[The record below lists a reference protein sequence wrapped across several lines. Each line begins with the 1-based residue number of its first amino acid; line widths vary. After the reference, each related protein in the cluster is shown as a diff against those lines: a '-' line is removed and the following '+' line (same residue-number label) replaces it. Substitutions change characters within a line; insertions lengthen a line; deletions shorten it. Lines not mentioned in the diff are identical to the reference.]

1 MIRSNMWLAAV
12 LTAVFAFGTVSCGS
26 KGKEVEE
33 VDVEVSDTLDM
44 PLGFCPDSMRVV
56 DGKVKSGQFFST
68 LLGSLGMTQ
77 GEAYELTMACDSVF
91 DVKTLRVGNAYH
103 AYRIFMSSSVFGMGV
118 QEAGDGGE
126 QIC

>member
-68 LLGSLGMTQ
+68 LPKDYDESQSYPLVFFLQSGNDTGRGIRTHHGM
-77 GEAYELTMACDSVF
+77 
-91 DVKTLRVGNAYH
+91 
-103 AYRIFMSSSVFGMGV
+103 
-118 QEAGDGGE
+118 
-126 QIC
+126 